1 MEGKTWTESVNKFF
15 TIKKDGRKIKRVIKL
30 LSGVTIWGQPEAI
43 TKEMLNPLVEAY
55 MAAPGRETDF
65 AGQSMDDW
73 TWTGSW
79 KSEGGAVY
87 GEFERK
93 QAETSS
99 SSSSSSSSSDE
110 E

>member
-1 MEGKTWTESVNKFF
+1 MEGKTWAESANKFF
-15 TIKKDGRKIKRVIKL
+15 TIKKDGRKIKRVIKQ
-30 LSGVTIWGQPEAI
+30 LSAGGIWGQPEAI
-43 TKEMLNPLVEAY
+43 TKEILTPLVEGYIAT
-55 MAAPGRETDF
+55 PGREWDF
-65 AGQSMDDW
+65 AGESVDNW
-73 TWTGSW
+73 TWTGAW

-99 SSSSSSSSSDE
+99 FSSSSSSSSDE